1 MTADRMLVN
10 LVNLEIFMSD
20 TISQSEG
27 SVLDSL
33 PQDRLSGSSLYSYQS
48 SGINL
53 LPSSALGTSF
63 EILPGGERVSVDSAI
78 LLTSFPFHNR
88 FSSVERMS
96 LPMVQAPSPPPPS
109 AASGTVAAPGQQQ
122 QILRVQNPAS
132 AAALPYVTATTA
144 RNEQQ
149 QQKLISP
156 YRRSRSQ
163 YHPNPPP
170 YRRPQPGCVMPGGN
184 SISSAPDLYTVCPL
198 APSQQPQLHQE
209 PPESGDIH
217 HTVASEDIEESVEQ
231 DDFLLDEANETND
244 DTDLDGCLMT
254 SEDGG
259 GDPSGGLVNDEDED
273 EEDIKSAY
281 LITPHPTALSIN
293 SSSASLCGG
302 GQTGSPAGSL
312 QPPGTTEQRR
322 RMSMQSSLKLLQ
334 ELVQQN
340 QERRCLNVGGRKP
353 PIVSSSGIASQL
365 PHGQHPPHQQK
376 TSKAAILRDG
386 AELIR
391 SQRAIGD
398 RLDAQISSLQAELD
412 SLHES
417 VNACCEKLPTSGAV
431 SKQQAKSMKSAARFW
446 YHNFVSQAT
455 EANWKFY
462 IFSLIFTDVFETY
475 CDKVCCSSSCEVLR
489 RSTISWLE
497 DHCDLP
503 QLRKLGYVVDYN
515 IMTQAICSLSITT
528 NALQQ
533 PNLLPQ
539 QAREAAARLAAL
551 NSTTPTTAQHVPPY
565 SSNSS
570 LLSTPPFN
578 PQHFESV
585 TNSSPLGGCLSFG
598 NQQQQQSLSSPSSVS
613 INSPPTAS
621 ASTLLSSNPPL
632 LTHVTTPSN
641 TFVHHP

>member
-1 MTADRMLVN
+1 MLLKIAPSN
-10 LVNLEIFMSD
+10 TYSFIRLLV
-20 TISQSEG
+20 
-27 SVLDSL
+27 
-33 PQDRLSGSSLYSYQS
+33 
-48 SGINL
+48 
-53 LPSSALGTSF
+53 
-63 EILPGGERVSVDSAI
+63 
-78 LLTSFPFHNR
+78 HNR
-88 FSSVERMS
+88 FSSVERMPLS
-96 LPMVQAPSPPPPS
+96 MVQAPSPPPPS

-132 AAALPYVTATTA
+132 AAALPYVIATTA

-198 APSQQPQLHQE
+198 APSQQPQVHQE
-209 PPESGDIH
+209 PPECGDIH
-217 HTVASEDIEESVEQ
+217 HTVASDDIEESLEQ

-244 DTDLDGCLMT
+244 DTDFDGCLMT

-259 GDPSGGLVNDEDED
+259 GDPSGGLVNDEEED

-293 SSSASLCGG
+293 GSSTSLCGG
-302 GQTGSPAGSL
+302 GQTGSPASSL

-340 QERRCLNVGGRKP
+340 QERRCLNTGGRRP

-417 VNACCEKLPTSGAV
+417 VK
-431 SKQQAKSMKSAARFW
+431 
-446 YHNFVSQAT
+446 
-455 EANWKFY
+455 
-462 IFSLIFTDVFETY
+462 
-475 CDKVCCSSSCEVLR
+475 
-489 RSTISWLE
+489 
-497 DHCDLP
+497 
-503 QLRKLGYVVDYN
+503 
-515 IMTQAICSLSITT
+515 
-528 NALQQ
+528 
-533 PNLLPQ
+533 
-539 QAREAAARLAAL
+539 
-551 NSTTPTTAQHVPPY
+551 
-565 SSNSS
+565 
-570 LLSTPPFN
+570 
-578 PQHFESV
+578 
-585 TNSSPLGGCLSFG
+585 
-598 NQQQQQSLSSPSSVS
+598 
-613 INSPPTAS
+613 
-621 ASTLLSSNPPL
+621 
-632 LTHVTTPSN
+632 
-641 TFVHHP
+641 